1 MNGRPNIFLELIIH
15 IIRYK
20 ARDFLRF
27 QHAVGSLEK
36 NILANSE

>member
-1 MNGRPNIFLELIIH
+1 MNGRPNIFLELIH

-27 QHAVGSLEK
+27 QHAVESLEK